1 MITKSTRVV
10 PCEWLGPDQDPRD
23 GPTTPCSHPSV
34 PGKHYCSEHYPRV
47 YVVGSA
53 LTKGRSAGVSQKSN
67 RMTPEELEDLFN
79 EVIAELEE
87 EGVL

>member
-10 PCEWLGPDQDPRD
+10 PCEWLGPEQDPRD
-23 GPTTPCSHPSV
+23 GPTTYCGHPSL
-34 PGKHYCSEHYPRV
+34 PGKSYCEEHYPRV

-53 LTKGRSAGVSQKSN
+53 LTKGRSADPLRKSN
-67 RMTPEELEDLFN
+67 RMTQDELDDLFN